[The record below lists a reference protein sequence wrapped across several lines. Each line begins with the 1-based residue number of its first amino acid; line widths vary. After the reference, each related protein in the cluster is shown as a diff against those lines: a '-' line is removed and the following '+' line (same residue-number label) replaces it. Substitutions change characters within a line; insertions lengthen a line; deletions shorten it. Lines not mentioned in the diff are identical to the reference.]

1 MITTLARVNASIDAA
16 LERLA
21 AFCLLAVML
30 IVFCDVGSRYLAAR
44 PFAWSYELI
53 GMYLMPAVFYFA
65 LPGTLG
71 AHHHVSVDLLRPRMS
86 EALVRIVETVGSGAT
101 AAVFAMI
108 AWLFAGS
115 SVQKLRSDAVVMG
128 VVEWPSWIPDGIV
141 AIGSTA
147 IMLRLVGRAVGHAV
161 SLATGRSLI
170 AANTAAHP
178 DPD

>member
-1 MITTLARVNASIDAA
+1 MITTLARVNASIDAV

-21 AFCLLAVML
+21 AVCLLAVML

-86 EALVRIVETVGSGAT
+86 AALVRIVETVGSGAT

-108 AWLFAGS
+108 AWLFVGS
-115 SVQKLRSDAVVMG
+115 SMQKYRSDSVVMG

-147 IMLRLVGRAVGHAV
+147 IMLRLAGRAVGHAV

-170 AANTAAHP
+170 AATAVAHT
-178 DPD
+178 DPH